1 MRVGLYKARWCW
13 QLQPQVPR
21 MSYFSGDSAKVSR
34 KFLAL
39 VRSGISCHTNLKAG
53 SAQTKCDIDTHRDF
67 GLGQEME
74 IDKRAEKKFRQVFI
88 GASAAA
94 VG

>member
-1 MRVGLYKARWCW
+1 
-13 QLQPQVPR
+13 
-21 MSYFSGDSAKVSR
+21 MSCFSGDSAKVSEN
-34 KFLAL
+34 FWLWSGQVSLAPPISRL
-39 VRSGISCHTNLKAG
+39 VLHRQNAILILTGI
-53 SAQTKCDIDTHRDF
+53 F

-94 VG
+94 AGSENK